1 MRMILLGLLAASVFP
16 LQAKVKLPGF
26 FSDNMVLQ
34 REAPVKIWGWAD
46 KNEPVQVRFNGQVKE
61 TKANRTGEWSILL
74 DPMSAGGPYTLTVE
88 GKDNRIDCGN
98 ILVGEVW
105 LCSGQSNMEW
115 IVTNSARADQEIADA
130 SNYPE
135 IRALNV
141 TKKMHC
147 IPQTDFQGEWEVCSP
162 ETVGGF
168 SAVAYFYARSLYR
181 ELGVPIGIINS
192 SWGGTDIECWISP
205 DAYAQLPDK
214 IKIPYNQE
222 LIDAVHCSVE
232 ENNGNMEAY
241 TEGFVYDKGMHQN
254 WYAPDADDASWM
266 DINMPNPWNEAPL
279 VNTDGVVWFR
289 GSFCLPESAKGPAT
303 LCLGQIDDND
313 ICWINGTKVGST
325 KGWGIHRRYAVPENI
340 LKSGENSIVVRVTD
354 EMGGGGFLAT
364 PEQFRIEWNEGEP
377 VNVNLSGKWKYAQG
391 VSDEDFRKMLLNP
404 NNIHSLL
411 YNAMIHPL
419 VPMTIKGVIWY
430 QGCSN
435 AGQPHYYPL
444 HKALIADWRARWNNP
459 KMPFLIV
466 QLAGFEPGRAKTW
479 QTADATRVS
488 GYALTRDIQQQML
501 NIPNVGLACAID
513 IGEAANIHPANKQ
526 DVGKRLALEAER
538 IAYGMDVV
546 SQGPLFLS
554 ASPEKGAIRVRFRNV
569 DGGLKT
575 SDGKAPG
582 AFAIAGAD
590 KKFVWADAKIDG
602 KDVLVSSPKVKDPK
616 YVRYAYAGYRGD
628 CNLQNREGLPA
639 YPFRSDAYDY
649 LSVK

>member
-34 REAPVKIWGWAD
+34 REDPVKIWGWAD

-88 GKDNRIDCGN
+88 GKGNRIDCGN

-147 IPQTDFQGEWEVCSP
+147 IPQADFQGEWEVCSP

-222 LIDAVHCSVE
+222 LIDAVHRSVK

-325 KGWGIHRRYAVPENI
+325 KGWAFIAAMPC
-340 LKSGENSIVVRVTD
+340 
-354 EMGGGGFLAT
+354 
-364 PEQFRIEWNEGEP
+364 
-377 VNVNLSGKWKYAQG
+377 
-391 VSDEDFRKMLLNP
+391 RK
-404 NNIHSLL
+404 I
-411 YNAMIHPL
+411 Y
-419 VPMTIKGVIWY
+419 
-430 QGCSN
+430 
-435 AGQPHYYPL
+435 
-444 HKALIADWRARWNNP
+444 
-459 KMPFLIV
+459 
-466 QLAGFEPGRAKTW
+466 
-479 QTADATRVS
+479 
-488 GYALTRDIQQQML
+488 
-501 NIPNVGLACAID
+501 
-513 IGEAANIHPANKQ
+513 
-526 DVGKRLALEAER
+526 
-538 IAYGMDVV
+538 
-546 SQGPLFLS
+546 
-554 ASPEKGAIRVRFRNV
+554 
-569 DGGLKT
+569 
-575 SDGKAPG
+575 
-582 AFAIAGAD
+582 
-590 KKFVWADAKIDG
+590 
-602 KDVLVSSPKVKDPK
+602 
-616 YVRYAYAGYRGD
+616 
-628 CNLQNREGLPA
+628 
-639 YPFRSDAYDY
+639 
-649 LSVK
+649 